1 MLKSSRILLLQFWML
16 WGRKKEGWK
25 EEKKESIWD
34 MKMKIAVLIDCSPI
48 MFWALDIHSFIQP
61 SQPLRG
67 NGPSSDDETD
77 AQGC

>member
-1 MLKSSRILLLQFWML
+1 MKGGCDNQQLLQAKRDVATL
-16 WGRKKEGWK
+16 PG
-25 EEKKESIWD
+25 